1 MYKDKIIAVIDYR
14 ADSEIIENLKEFN
27 IHVVT
32 TRKHEVLAEPV
43 NGHPDMVMFQEN
55 VMGIIVSPE
64 DYNYYTEKLGSFNI
78 DISKG
83 CRSLEKKYPENICY
97 NGVLSGVCF
106 FHKLDST
113 DEKILNRMYERK
125 IKCINVSQGYTKCST
140 VNMGRKGIITSDN
153 DIWKVA
159 REEGID
165 ALLISHGY
173 IDLNGYDYGFIGG
186 ATGFVDNKLYF
197 TGSIKKHPDC
207 RKIIDFLNER
217 DIETVFL
224 SEKNIYDLGTII
236 FLKTR
241 KF

>member
-55 VMGIIVSPE
+55 SMGIIVSPE

-83 CRSLEKKYPENICY
+83 CKKLEKKYPKNICY

-106 FHKLDST
+106 FHKLDSA
-113 DEKILNRMYERK
+113 DEKILNRMD
-125 IKCINVSQGYTKCST
+125 G
-140 VNMGRKGIITSDN
+140 
-153 DIWKVA
+153 
-159 REEGID
+159 
-165 ALLISHGY
+165 
-173 IDLNGYDYGFIGG
+173 
-186 ATGFVDNKLYF
+186 
-197 TGSIKKHPDC
+197 
-207 RKIIDFLNER
+207 
-217 DIETVFL
+217 
-224 SEKNIYDLGTII
+224 
-236 FLKTR
+236 
-241 KF
+241 

>member
-1 MYKDKIIAVIDYR
+1 MYENKTIAVIDYR
-14 ADSEIIENLKEFN
+14 ADSEIIENLKKLN
-27 IHVVT
+27 IHVLT

-55 VMGIIVSPE
+55 YVGIIVSPE
-64 DYNYYTEKLGSFNI
+64 EYDYYMEKLLSFNI

-83 CRSLEKKYPENICY
+83 CRKLEKKYPENICY
-97 NGVLSGVCF
+97 NGLLIGACF

-113 DEKILNRMYERK
+113 DEKILNSMDERK

-140 VNMGRKGIITSDN
+140 VNMGKKGIITSDN
-153 DIWKVA
+153 GIWKVA

-173 IDLNGYDYGFIGG
+173 IGLNGYDYGFIGG

-207 RKIIDFLNER
+207 RKIMNFLNER
-217 DIETVFL
+217 NIETVFL

-236 FLKTR
+236 FLKQR
-241 KF
+241 KL